1 MNQIVEKVEQ
11 ITANGNHADQ
21 GSVIRDKSS
30 REGSRKYGRVIRP
43 TDPWCRQNWSF
54 LVKDFKNNLAGEAQ
68 KEVLKENFYKEII
81 VQEEIRR
88 RQKALDVADDRLKVQ
103 VMIYK

>member
-30 REGSRKYGRVIRP
+30 REGSRKYGRVILGRP
-43 TDPWCRQNWSF
+43 TEPW
-54 LVKDFKNNLAGEAQ
+54 
-68 KEVLKENFYKEII
+68 
-81 VQEEIRR
+81 
-88 RQKALDVADDRLKVQ
+88 
-103 VMIYK
+103 